1 MMHNPPHPGEILREE
16 VLVPLNMEI
25 TEAAKR
31 LYVSR
36 ATLSRVVNERAG
48 ISPDL
53 AVRLETAGVGS
64 ARLWLNLQTRHE
76 HWKAAQRPQPAVRK
90 LEDTAG

>member
-16 VLVPLNMEI
+16 VLAPLNMEV

-31 LYVSR
+31 LGVAR

-53 AVRLETAGVGS
+53 AVRLEAAGVGS
-64 ARLWLNLQTRHE
+64 ARVWLNLQTQYE
-76 HWKAAQRPQPAVRK
+76 HWQAMQRPQPQVRK
-90 LEDTAG
+90 LEEGAA

>member
-16 VLVPLNMEI
+16 VLAPLDMEI
-25 TEAAKR
+25 TAAAKR
-31 LYVSR
+31 LCVAR

-53 AVRLETAGVGS
+53 AVRLEAAGAGT
-64 ARLWLNLQTRHE
+64 ARLWLNLQTQYE
-76 HWKAAQRPQPAVRK
+76 HWQATQRPQPPVRK
-90 LEDTAG
+90 LEDTT